1 MTKPQ
6 YTRVKFDLGK
16 LQDPLV
22 DEQFKATIGGRFGPL
37 LLLDDNSDIER
48 DIELFEQVTTEAAT
62 EILGKKRTKKK
73 PWVTSELFDLCDK
86 RRELKAKKKS
96 CPQAKKD
103 YSSMNKTVKK
113 EMIKAKEKW
122 VQEQC
127 EDIESNL
134 TRNNS
139 KKAYE
144 TIKTLTKAKLNK
156 VNTIKDKDGE
166 TIMEKTKILERWTEY
181 CTELYNYELKGDASV
196 LLTPTSQNDD
206 SDNFILK
213 SEIEEAVKM
222 LKKGKSPGVD
232 NIPGELIQ
240 AGG

>member
-1 MTKPQ
+1 MNKT
-6 YTRVKFDLGK
+6 
-16 LQDPLV
+16 
-22 DEQFKATIGGRFGPL
+22 
-37 LLLDDNSDIER
+37 
-48 DIELFEQVTTEAAT
+48 
-62 EILGKKRTKKK
+62 
-73 PWVTSELFDLCDK
+73 
-86 RRELKAKKKS
+86 AKKK
-96 CPQAKKD
+96 
-103 YSSMNKTVKK
+103 
-113 EMIKAKEKW
+113 MIKAKEKW
-122 VQEQC
+122 VQERC

-166 TIMEKTKILERWTEY
+166 TIMEKTKILVRWTEY

-232 NIPGELIQ
+232 NIPG
-240 AGG
+240 